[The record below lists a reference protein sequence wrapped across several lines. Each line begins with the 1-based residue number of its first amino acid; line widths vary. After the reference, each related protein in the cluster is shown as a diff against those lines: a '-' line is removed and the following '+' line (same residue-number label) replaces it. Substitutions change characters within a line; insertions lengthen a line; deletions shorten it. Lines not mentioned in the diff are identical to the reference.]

1 VAIQA
6 PTLGRLPPVDSLFS
20 DGFGYGNRD
29 ARYGGSM
36 KSKLTVSLFLIA
48 FVISGFARPLIAAET
63 RISIGVTETMETF
76 NPYGDSVSLMYSV
89 WCMVL
94 GCLGTYDFDKGQH
107 VGLLVEKWEVKD
119 PRNWLFY
126 LRKDN
131 RFHDGSPVTAEDVVH
146 SLKRTRSDPFTKQFQ
161 NVSAVAGEAVVDKY
175 TVRITTKE
183 PTAPLLEYLFD
194 RIIVTSK
201 AIYDKYGPEVADRQH
216 PVGAGPFKFRE
227 LIPGQRL
234 VIGKDKSHPMWKQYP
249 QAPDEIV
256 FRLMR
261 EPEQRVTALLNNE
274 IQIAQFVPPH
284 MRERVERSANHKI
297 VKFHT
302 AEIMFLAMM
311 PKVKPWDNKF
321 VRQAVAYAIDRDTI
335 IKTLLRGEASR
346 LDGPIGEGQYGYD
359 PNLQPKYTYNPEKAR
374 SLLKQ
379 AGYPNGVDVELST
392 PVGRYT
398 LDKQITEAMVPM
410 LNAAGIR
417 TKLLTPE
424 WATLWANVQV
434 GKVPFYYMGRGGV
447 VDPSAALS
455 QYFETG
461 ASPRVGFSNPKL
473 DELLSA
479 ERQAFDPVKRKKLLS
494 QAMSLITEEAPAHFL
509 WRHQLL
515 FAMAKNVDY
524 RPLPSER
531 IYGWNM
537 KVR

>member
-1 VAIQA
+1 MMRTYVRIVVALAAFGIV
-6 PTLGRLPPVDSLFS
+6 LGNPPSPS
-20 DGFGYGNRD
+20 D
-29 ARYGGSM
+29 
-36 KSKLTVSLFLIA
+36 
-48 FVISGFARPLIAAET
+48 AADK

-76 NPYGDSVSLMYSV
+76 NPYGDSVALMYSV
-89 WCMVL
+89 WCQVL

-107 VGLLVEKWEVKD
+107 VGLLAERWEVKD
-119 PRNWLFY
+119 PKTWHFY
-126 LRKDN
+126 LRKDIK
-131 RFHDGSPVTAEDVVH
+131 FHNGLPLTAQDVVH
-146 SLKRTRSDPFTKQFQ
+146 SINRIRTDPFSKQRQ
-161 NVSAVAGEAVVDKY
+161 NISAIASESAVDKY
-175 TVRITTKE
+175 TVRIVTKE

-194 RIIVTSK
+194 RIMITSK
-201 AIYDKYGPEVADRQH
+201 VVYDKYGPEVADRQH
-216 PVGAGPFKFRE
+216 PIGAGPYKFRE

-234 VIGKDKSHPMWKQYP
+234 VIGKDPSHPMWKQYK

-256 FRLMR
+256 FRIMR

-284 MRERVERSANHKI
+284 LRERVENSPNHKI

-311 PKVKPWDNKF
+311 PKVKPWDNKL

-359 PNLQPKYTYNPEKAR
+359 PNLKPKYTYNPEKAR
-374 SLLKQ
+374 ELLKQ
-379 AGYPNGVDVELST
+379 AGYPGGVDVELQT

-398 LDKQITEAMVPM
+398 LDKQIAEAMIPM
-410 LNAAGIR
+410 LNAAGFR
-417 TKLLTPE
+417 AKLLTPE
-424 WATLWANVQV
+424 WATLWANVQQ

-455 QYFETG
+455 QYFETSG
-461 ASPRVGFSNPKL
+461 SPRIGYSNPKV
-473 DELLSA
+473 DQLLSA
-479 ERQAFDPVKRKKLLS
+479 ERQAFDPAKRKKLLS
-494 QAMSLITEEAPAHFL
+494 QAMSVITEDAPAHFL

-515 FAMAKNVDY
+515 FGLAKNVDY
-524 RPLPSER
+524 KPLPSER